1 MGKPSESPDT
11 PDPRATNIGRRR
23 ANALADGGPA
33 YEARRA
39 EIMAA
44 AANVFLAKGY
54 SATSFKD
61 IAEALDLD
69 RATLYYYFASKQEL
83 VQTATLAAFAGY
95 ADAAEEIANGT
106 GTPEERVARIFL
118 MNIESTT
125 RSDFHYVNIFLQE
138 DVTKLMTG
146 DNRTWLR
153 AINSRR
159 RRYEAAVTSI
169 FESGRASGEF
179 RSAVAP
185 AMFTT
190 ALIGM
195 GSWTQRWFD
204 PTGSVTAQ
212 ELADQLTRIIVHG
225 AAG

>member
-1 MGKPSESPDT
+1 MAADDT
-11 PDPRATNIGRRR
+11 ANTAETTSNIGRRR
-23 ANALADGGPA
+23 ASAKQDSGPA
-33 YEARRA
+33 YEARRE

-95 ADAAEEIANGT
+95 ADAAEEIARGE
-106 GTPEERVARIFL
+106 GSPEAKVAHIFL
-118 MNIESTT
+118 MNLESAT
-125 RSDFHYVNIFLQE
+125 RSDFHYVSIFLQE
-138 DVTKLMTG
+138 DVTKQMTG
-146 DNRTWLR
+146 DNRDWLR

-169 FESGRASGEF
+169 FESGRAAGVF
-179 RSAVAP
+179 RSQVAP
-185 AMFTT
+185 SMFTT

-195 GSWTQRWFD
+195 GSWAQRWFD
-204 PTGSVTAQ
+204 PKGPVAAQ
-212 ELADQLTRIIVHG
+212 DLADQLARVSVHG
-225 AAG
+225 AVG

>member
-1 MGKPSESPDT
+1 MAKEETTS
-11 PDPRATNIGRRR
+11 NIGRRR
-23 ANALADGGPA
+23 ASAKQDSGPA

-44 AANVFLAKGY
+44 AATVFLAKGY

-83 VQTATLAAFAGY
+83 VQNATLAAFASY
-95 ADAAEEIANGT
+95 ADAAEAIANGE
-106 GTPEERVARIFL
+106 GTPEEKVARIFL

-138 DVTKLMTG
+138 DVTKQMSG
-146 DNRTWLR
+146 ENREWLR

-169 FESGRASGEF
+169 FESGRTLGVF
-179 RSAVAP
+179 RSQVAP

-195 GSWTQRWFD
+195 GSWSQRWFD
-204 PTGSVTAQ
+204 PDGPVSAQ
-212 ELADQLTRIIVHG
+212 ELADQLTRVIVYG